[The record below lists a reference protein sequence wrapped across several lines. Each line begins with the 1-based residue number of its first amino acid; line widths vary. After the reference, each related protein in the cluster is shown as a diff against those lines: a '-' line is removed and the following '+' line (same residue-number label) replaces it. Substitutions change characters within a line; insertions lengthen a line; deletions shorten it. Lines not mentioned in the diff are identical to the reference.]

1 MLFSV
6 SPLAKHR
13 GKRPASVDRA
23 RGRIGKAENGPRFG
37 FRDRLPRSSRLPVGR
52 QAMVRGPFETAAW
65 MGKGARSRTG
75 PGDRQ
80 RLHPPRGRRSRDNEP
95 AREDSDWRELNL
107 CLGRFVVAQPFH
119 APGERLQ
126 TACAEQT
133 TRIEGCA
140 ALRLGLAAL
149 LRAGCLKAKDLLK
162 GA

>member
-1 MLFSV
+1 MLTSV
-6 SPLAKHR
+6 SPLAKHSSNR
-13 GKRPASVDRA
+13 SASVDRA
-23 RGRIGKAENGPRFG
+23 RGRIGQRRMAHDSDSGIVC
-37 FRDRLPRSSRLPVGR
+37 PVPP
-52 QAMVRGPFETAAW
+52 AMVRGPFETAAW
-65 MGKGARSRTG
+65 MGKGAHPRTG

-80 RLHPPRGRRSRDNEP
+80 GHHPPRGRRSRDNEP

-126 TACAEQT
+126 TACAVQT

-140 ALRLGLAAL
+140 ALRLGLVAL
-149 LRAGCLKAKDLLK
+149 LRARCLKAKDLLK